1 LVWAAFR
8 RYRRRGGSDR
18 PRYRS
23 SRASLA
29 PTGTVFRW
37 SGACPRIGRCGGSG
51 RPRHRSSRASALLQM
66 ITGLLERGLPANWAL
81 RCIRLTALS
90 FFAGKPRSNRQLN
103 PVGAV
108 LARDMS
114 GAVYQEDRV
123 IVHRGQAPLPQG
135 AAGRQEDLVIVYR
148 ERCSQA
154 TARCRNRAIA
164 EGRDY
169 RKSRMSRSSL
179 RPTKIEIDSRI
190 TENATRMP
198 IESISGPCPP
208 IRAER

>member
-1 LVWAAFR
+1 MYQTDRVIVL
-8 RYRRRGGSDR
+8 RGQ
-18 PRYRS
+18 
-23 SRASLA
+23 ASLQQG
-29 PTGTVFRW
+29 PYSV
-37 SGACPRIGRCGGSG
+37 GAVLARELGAAVYQA
-51 RPRHRSSRASALLQM
+51 H
-66 ITGLLERGLPANWAL
+66 RGLN
-81 RCIRLTALS
+81 
-90 FFAGKPRSNRQLN
+90 
-103 PVGAV
+103 VGAV

-148 ERCSQA
+148 ERCGQA
-154 TARCRNRAIA
+154 TARCQNRAIA